1 MQPATAAAFWGI
13 NDMTNTTSNRV
24 RPGSLWLVLAL
35 AVCLTACGDKDEA
48 PPRAPASQP
57 AATTP
62 AAPVASEAEVVIDTT
77 EEEAMVIQPSL
88 VDTLSVDELLVR
100 ADAAEKDKQ
109 LFVPAGE
116 SAFEMYLRV
125 TEQEPDQVRARNALS
140 DLYPYA
146 MLYVEQRTTA
156 GDLEESERVLDL
168 MRRADENAPA
178 LPRLDRGV
186 DQLRD
191 RIAGE
196 AQRAASAAAAS
207 AAAAAAAAAAPVP
220 VREPTAIT
228 PEIEPVAS
236 APLPQDASAS
246 RPAPAPVVEPAPVV
260 AAPTPAPTPPPPA
273 ATPAPVMPTVV
284 SSVQPRFPP
293 LAMRRR
299 IEGSV
304 DVGFTIM
311 PDGSVTNVRV
321 LSSRPNNTFDRE
333 AVNAMERWRFTATGR
348 QVESHRIFDF
358 KMTD

>member
-1 MQPATAAAFWGI
+1 MK
-13 NDMTNTTSNRV
+13 NTTSNRV
-24 RPGSLWLVLAL
+24 RPVSLWLVLAL
-35 AVCLTACGDKDEA
+35 AVSLTACGDKDEA

-62 AAPVASEAEVVIDTT
+62 APAASEAEAVIDGAA
-77 EEEAMVIQPSL
+77 EEAMVIQPSL

-109 LFVPAGE
+109 LFAPPGE

-125 TEQEPDQVRARNALS
+125 IEQEPEQVRARNALS

-146 MLYVEQRTTA
+146 MLYVEQRTGA
-156 GDLEESERVLDL
+156 GDLAESERVLDL
-168 MRRADENAPA
+168 MQRADAEAPA
-178 LPRLDRGV
+178 LPRLERIV

-191 RIAGE
+191 RIANE
-196 AQRAASAAAAS
+196 TQRAAAV

-220 VREPTAIT
+220 VREPTPIT
-228 PEIEPVAS
+228 PAVEPVAS
-236 APLPQDASAS
+236 TPPPQDTAAT
-246 RPAPAPVVEPAPVV
+246 APTPPPQAVVEPAPVV
-260 AAPTPAPTPPPPA
+260 AAPAPPPPPPA

-293 LAMRRR
+293 LALRRR

-333 AVNAMERWRFTATGR
+333 AMNAMERWRFTATGR